1 MRGALSPLRGPLG
14 RSERAGPGRGPHRH
28 RPGRRLPS
36 DAVEN
41 LTAHDIRQARDSLQ
55 AILAG
60 IARGELAA
68 APLLAHGI
76 QGAVATLGALLEE
89 DSSPLHVLSASSP

>member
-1 MRGALSPLRGPLG
+1 M
-14 RSERAGPGRGPHRH
+14 EH
-28 RPGRRLPS
+28 
-36 DAVEN
+36 V
-41 LTAHDIRQARDSLQ
+41 TAQDIAQARESLQ

-89 DSSPLHVLSASSP
+89 DSSPPLHHRQADSEG

>member
-1 MRGALSPLRGPLG
+1 MESITT
-14 RSERAGPGRGPHRH
+14 
-28 RPGRRLPS
+28 
-36 DAVEN
+36 D
-41 LTAHDIRQARDSLQ
+41 DIRQARKSLQ

-76 QGAVATLGALLEE
+76 QGAVATLGVLLEE
-89 DSSPLHVLSASSP
+89 PKSPHSRTPKAAEEG